1 MVEHEEEGCVF
12 GPAAHSVDT
21 GWYFG
26 CWSHT
31 GLLAHSLD
39 KRLRIS
45 FLRPGA
51 KIVGYAFTEDIAR
64 YGRRV
69 CVEIFRV
76 GGLGFCAF
84 EVDEICPQI
93 TSVRFTVEVVESI
106 RFSGR
111 HRDEVVDME
120 TQQLPERSRVT
131 AEANV
136 IPPVHYPRE
145 ERHQE
150 RPAMRHVPQNVIHRV
165 VGDEVEV
172 RGDNKPVGREVGGG
186 MGEVYGDVRLV
197 ERLVEGVDAFEHPDG
212 GGGFGV
218 ELERP
223 PALPVQ
229 EDRGLCLPAR
239 PKEFV

>member
-1 MVEHEEEGCVF
+1 MVEQEEEGCVF

-31 GLLAHSLD
+31 SLLAHPLEE
-39 KRLRIS
+39 RPRIS

-51 KIVGYAFTEDIAR
+51 KIVGYAFTEGVAR

-69 CVEIFRV
+69 CVEIVRV

-93 TSVRFTVEVVESI
+93 TSVRFAVEGVESI

-111 HRDEVVDME
+111 HRDEVLDTE

-131 AEANV
+131 AETDV

-145 ERHQE
+145 KRHQE
-150 RPAMRHVPQNVIHRV
+150 RSAIRHVPHNVIHRV

-172 RGDNKPVGREVGGG
+172 RGDNKPVGREVGAW
-186 MGEVYGDVRLV
+186 MGEVYRDVRLV
-197 ERLVEGVDAFEHPDG
+197 ERLVEEVQAFTHPDG

-218 ELERP
+218 ELE
-223 PALPVQ
+223 
-229 EDRGLCLPAR
+229 
-239 PKEFV
+239 